1 MRRFIDSILIIL
13 SLTSGIKVMAQADI
27 SMATHWYNRANYNPA
42 SIARPEYFYLF
53 SNVRNQWVGVK
64 GAPQVLN
71 LQASAYIHDL
81 HSAFGLSIVSDKIG
95 VTKSYNPMVTY
106 AHRISNARDWSLS
119 MGFSAGVF
127 ARSVDGSLYESITIL
142 DPAIQYDITSTIKPD
157 ANIGFEYQSNH
168 FILSLSSTHLFS
180 VYRADT
186 LFLNT
191 THRYGSLTYTNN
203 NPELFNYHLGI
214 QVVNRHNLTV
224 IEGKAGIRF
233 KRPTFLAGGPK
244 EIFDIGITY
253 RSSQQ
258 ITLLFGLS
266 VSQNMRVGY
275 AYDQGFSQGYTPNG
289 SHEIMIEFRIPSKA
303 ASTRCNCMNA
313 DYWYH

>member
-1 MRRFIDSILIIL
+1 MRRLIKFILIIL
-13 SLTSGIKVMAQADI
+13 SLPSGTKVIAQADI

-42 SIARPEYFYLF
+42 SIARTEYLYLF

-71 LQASAYIHDL
+71 LQASAYIHDI
-81 HSAFGLSIVSDKIG
+81 HSAFGLSIVSDRIG

-106 AHRISNARDWSLS
+106 AYRIANERDWSFA
-119 MGFSAGVF
+119 MGISAGVF
-127 ARSVDGSLYESITIL
+127 SRSIDGSLFEAVTIQ
-142 DPAIQYDITSTIKPD
+142 DPAIQYDVSSTLKPD
-157 ANIGFEYQSNH
+157 ANIGFEYQTNH
-168 FILSLSSTHLFS
+168 FILSLSQTHMLS
-180 VYRADT
+180 VYRSDS

-191 THRYGSLTYTNN
+191 THRYGSLTYINN
-203 NPELFNYHLGI
+203 NPELFNYHFGI

-233 KRPTFLAGGPK
+233 KRPTYLVGGPK
-244 EIFDIGITY
+244 EIFDIGVTY

-258 ITLLFGLS
+258 ITLLFGLNI
-266 VSQNMRVGY
+266 SQNMRIGY
-275 AYDQGFSQGYTPNG
+275 AYDQGFSNGYTPNG
-289 SHEIMIEFRIPSKA
+289 THEMMIEFRIPSKA
-303 ASTRCNCMNA
+303 ASTRCNCINA